1 MMQPRHAKILAAAM
15 ACGMVL
21 FSSVQT
27 SAQTK
32 FLEHVRRA
40 YEMDRT
46 NGKCELCHQIKAKEE
61 PGRKNLNALGKKIQD
76 DPEMKPLLGKTDTHP
91 FTKKDLELVHKIMQK
106 FDNED
111 LDGDGVSNY
120 EEYQLG
126 TFPTDPKSIP
136 EKLPLKKWREAH
148 PDKAFKGGPAA
159 PAKK

>member
-61 PGRKNLNALGKKIQD
+61 PGRKNLNALGKKIQE
-76 DPEMKPLLGKTDTHP
+76 DPEMKPLLGKDDK
-91 FTKKDLELVHKIMQK
+91 FAFAKKDLDLVFKIMQK
-106 FDNED
+106 YDNED
-111 LDGDGVSNY
+111 MDGDGVSNY

-126 TFPTDPKSIP
+126 TFPTDPKSVP
-136 EKLPLKKWREAH
+136 EKLPLKKWREAN
-148 PDKAFKGGPAA
+148 PAKAYKAPAA

>member
-1 MMQPRHAKILAAAM
+1 MMQPKHAKILAAVM
-15 ACGMVL
+15 AFGMVL
-21 FSSVQT
+21 YTGMPT

-46 NGKCELCHQIKAKEE
+46 NGKCELCHAIKPKEE
-61 PGRKNLNALGKKIQD
+61 PSRKNLNPLGKKIQD
-76 DPEMKPLLGKTDTHP
+76 DPEMKPLLGKDDK
-91 FTKKDLELVHKIMQK
+91 FAFAKKDLDLFYKIMQK

-126 TFPTDPKSIP
+126 TFPTDPKSVP

-148 PDKAFKGGPAA
+148 PDKAFKGAAA